1 MRSFKACAAILFAL
15 SVVGPACAEDEVQK
29 SETEFFVQTSG
40 GNSEVC
46 GLDYTIMYI
55 DHTYRHGDLAGVRGS
70 LSWMEGNGSINTILI
85 IKGFNLNATSPIPFP
100 VFQGFVIV
108 DGKSVLPDRVGNSCT
123 GEPTDF
129 CGAYSSEKTFA
140 LLDALAKKKRLAIGF
155 NRQASGAFDT
165 TLPLKIES
173 NSNLASTLDFGDCML
188 ALFDRAKANRPNK

>member
-123 GEPTDF
+123 VLVSPQT
-129 CGAYSSEKTFA
+129 SVVHI
-140 LLDALAKKKRLAIGF
+140 LLKRRLRF
-155 NRQASGAFDT
+155 WMRWQKRRNW
-165 TLPLKIES
+165 L
-173 NSNLASTLDFGDCML
+173 
-188 ALFDRAKANRPNK
+188 